1 MLPQTHAVGLWRLA
15 DEYINAASVLG
26 SPNRRPTNPPSFPLY
41 YLSCHGLE
49 LSLKAFLV
57 SQGTSERRLRR
68 LSHNLVRVLAAA
80 ERGNCW
86 SRSFL
91 SPSDRAV
98 IEWVNSYYEKKE
110 FEYLRTGYKSFP
122 NPAQLL
128 ALCVRLHSA
137 LKPTI
142 WITVRKHLR
151 STGT

>member
-1 MLPQTHAVGLWRLA
+1 MLPRTQAVGLWRLA
-15 DEYINAASVLG
+15 DEYFSAAGVVRSFK
-26 SPNRRPTNPPSFPLY
+26 RRATSPPSFPLY

-57 SQGTSERRLRR
+57 SQGTSEKRLRR
-68 LSHNLVRVLAAA
+68 LGHNLVRVLVAA

-110 FEYLRTGYKSFP
+110 FEHLRTGYKSFP
-122 NPAQLL
+122 NPVQLL
-128 ALCVRLHSA
+128 ALCLRLHAA
-137 LKPTI
+137 LKPTT
-142 WITVRKHLR
+142 WINVRKHLR
-151 STGT
+151 STRR